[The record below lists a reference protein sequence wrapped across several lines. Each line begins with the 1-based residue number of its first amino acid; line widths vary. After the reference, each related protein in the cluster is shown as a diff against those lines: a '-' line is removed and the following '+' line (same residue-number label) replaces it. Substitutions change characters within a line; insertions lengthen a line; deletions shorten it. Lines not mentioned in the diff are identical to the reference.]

1 MEFIIDE
8 NRNELIINDIH
19 RGDIGTKNFSADP
32 SKYNQHGMSIK
43 FEDPE
48 LADRLTDI
56 GIKVKPY
63 ERPDDKVTVF
73 YINVTFG
80 PYGEMDFY
88 NGNRVRHIV
97 RDTAA
102 CLDGP
107 IEEMALT
114 LKILPA
120 GTLYINKGYA
130 VKHMDPYEERKNTF
144 LQDPDNG
151 EVGYDECEE

>member
-1 MEFIIDE
+1 MEIII
-8 NRNELIINDIH
+8 NEDRSELVINDIR

-32 SKYNQHGMSIK
+32 AKFNQHGMSLK

-48 LADRLTDI
+48 LADRLTDL

-63 ERPDDKVTVF
+63 ERKEDGVVDF
-73 YINVTFG
+73 YINMTLG
-80 PYGEMDFY
+80 PYGEMDY
-88 NGNRVRHIV
+88 YSGNRVRHV
-97 RDTAA
+97 TRDTAG

-107 IEEMALT
+107 IEEMGVT

-130 VKHMDPYEERKNTF
+130 VKHMDPYEERRAAF
-144 LQDPDNG
+144 LENPDNG
-151 EVGYDECEE
+151 EVGYGDYEE